1 MAPANVLP
9 KGFSLQRV
17 PEGIEPLENPSG
29 KITLF
34 GFLSD
39 GTRTEPDENT
49 YLVLDHNPGGPTPGF
64 DYGRNFLF
72 QGHENSGD
80 LAYITRINLDVINPF
95 RRITLLTPVGQ
106 DGLTGFNSID
116 GSTWNPHTKTLLF
129 TQESSTGG
137 IPVKGGVIEVNP
149 EWGTAGFSR
158 KLDGI
163 LGRGGYEGIHPDSH
177 GNLILAEDIGGTKV
191 SIDPTNP
198 NGSTK
203 TAANPNSFV
212 YEEDNEPTG
221 LHFSDGAAS
230 VSGLIGTQPLNPG
243 ISRLF
248 VI

>member
-1 MAPANVLP
+1 
-9 KGFSLQRV
+9 
-17 PEGIEPLENPSG
+17 
-29 KITLF
+29 
-34 GFLSD
+34 
-39 GTRTEPDENT
+39 
-49 YLVLDHNPGGPTPGF
+49 
-64 DYGRNFLF
+64 
-72 QGHENSGD
+72 
-80 LAYITRINLDVINPF
+80 
-95 RRITLLTPVGQ
+95 
-106 DGLTGFNSID
+106 
-116 GSTWNPHTKTLLF
+116 
-129 TQESSTGG
+129 
-137 IPVKGGVIEVNP
+137 VIEVNP